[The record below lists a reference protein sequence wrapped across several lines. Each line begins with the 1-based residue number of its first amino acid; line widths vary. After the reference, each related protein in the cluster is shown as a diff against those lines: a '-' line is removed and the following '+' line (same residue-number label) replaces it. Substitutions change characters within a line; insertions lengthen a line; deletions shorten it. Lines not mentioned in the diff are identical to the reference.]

1 VTPVVAVLG
10 AGNVGCALAGDLARR
25 GVDVRLFNRTPE
37 RLAPIQEAGGL
48 TLTGRLEGFA
58 KLPVVTTVLEEALSG
73 AGVLAVCVP
82 ATALPA
88 YAPLLATAAGADH
101 VIWLNPGQS
110 GGALYLAAEIERLTG
125 RRDLRI
131 CQLTTSAHTARMP
144 EPATVRVLNLSRVG
158 VAAFPNR
165 HAAECH
171 DRLDALLPDQFDRI
185 DSVLESD
192 LLNLNALLHP
202 PGMVLNAGWVEAT
215 GGGFTF
221 YDEGM
226 TPAVG
231 RMVDEV
237 DAERRALAERLGVP
251 TITLVDALH
260 RAGFTTAEGAAS
272 GRTYD
277 AVKAS
282 TALGTMMAPASL
294 DHRYLHED
302 VGWGLVP
309 WTDLARAV
317 GVAMPATEALV
328 DLAGVMNVVDY
339 RDTGLTLARMGLAG
353 ISAGEISDYARLGP
367 G

>member
-1 VTPVVAVLG
+1 MTPVVAVLG

-58 KLPVVTTVLEEALSG
+58 QLPVVTTVLEEALSG

-88 YAPLLATAAGADH
+88 YAPLLATAATADH
-101 VIWLNPGQS
+101 VVWLNPGQS
-110 GGALYLAAEIERLTG
+110 GGALYVAAAIERLTG
-125 RRDLRI
+125 RRDLPI
-131 CQLTTSAHTARMP
+131 CQLTTSAHTARMS

-165 HAAECH
+165 HADECH
-171 DRLDALLPDQFDRI
+171 DRLDALLPGQFDRI

-202 PGMVLNAGWVEAT
+202 PGMVLNAGWVEST

-221 YDEGM
+221 YDQGM

-231 RMVDEV
+231 RMVDQV

-260 RAGFTTAEGAAS
+260 GAGFTTAEGAAS

-282 TALGTMMAPASL
+282 TALGTMMAPSSL

-309 WTDLARAV
+309 WTHLGRAA
-317 GVAMPATEALV
+317 GVPMPATEVLV
-328 DLAGVMNVVDY
+328 DLAGMMNGVDY

-353 ISAGEISDYARLGP
+353 LSAGEISDYARLGP

>member
-1 VTPVVAVLG
+1 MTPVVAVLG

-25 GVDVRLFNRTPE
+25 GVDVRLFNRSVE
-37 RLAPIQEAGGL
+37 RLAPIRDAGGI
-48 TLTGRLEGFA
+48 TLTGMVEAFA
-58 KLPVVTTVLEEALSG
+58 RIPVVTTVLEEAVSG

-88 YAPLLATAAGADH
+88 YAALLATAASAEQ

-110 GGALYLAAEIERLTG
+110 GGALYLAAEIERITG

-144 EPATVRVLNLSRVG
+144 APATVRVLNLCRVG

-165 HAAECH
+165 HADECH
-171 DRLDALLPDQFDRI
+171 DRLDGLLPGQFDRI
-185 DSVLESD
+185 ESVLESD
-192 LLNLNALLHP
+192 LLNLNALIHP
-202 PGMVLNAGWVEAT
+202 PGMVCNAGWVEAT

-221 YDEGM
+221 YAEGM

-231 RMVDEV
+231 RVVDEV

-251 TITLVDALH
+251 TVTLVDALH
-260 RAGFTTAEGAAS
+260 RAGFTTAEAAAT

-277 AVKAS
+277 AVQAS
-282 TALGTMMAPASL
+282 GNLGTMMAPASL

-309 WTDLARAV
+309 WTHLARAV
-317 GVAMPATEALV
+317 GVPMPATEALV
-328 DLAGVMNVVDY
+328 DLAGLMTGVHY
-339 RDTGLTLARMGLAG
+339 RAEGLTLERMGLAG
-353 ISAGEISDYARLGP
+353 LGADEISAYARLGP